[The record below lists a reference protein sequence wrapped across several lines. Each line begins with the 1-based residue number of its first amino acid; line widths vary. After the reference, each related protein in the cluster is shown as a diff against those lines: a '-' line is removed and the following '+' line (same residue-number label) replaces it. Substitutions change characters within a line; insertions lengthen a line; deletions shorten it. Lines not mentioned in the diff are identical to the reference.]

1 MTIAYRLTRKADAVL
16 SGIDEYACL
25 NFGEAQAD
33 AYLLDWDRIFVLLSH
48 APSMGEECDELGV
61 GLRRLV
67 HMRHVAFYRVTSE
80 GIVVIDIIDADR
92 LPERHLQSNRRPRS
106 AEQHAS

>member
-1 MTIAYRLTRKADAVL
+1 VTIAYRLTRKADAVL

-61 GLRRLV
+61 GLRRLL

>member
-1 MTIAYRLTRKADAVL
+1 MTTTYRLTRTAYSVL

-48 APSMGEECDELGV
+48 APSMGEECDELGA
-61 GLRRLV
+61 GLRRLL

-92 LPERHLQSNRRPRS
+92 LPERHLQSNQRPRS

>member
-1 MTIAYRLTRKADAVL
+1 MTTTYRLTRTADAVL

-48 APSMGEECDELGV
+48 APSMGEECDELGA
-61 GLRRLV
+61 GLRRLL
-67 HMRHVAFYRVTSE
+67 HMRHVAFYRVASE

-92 LPERHLQSNRRPRS
+92 LPEKHLQSNRRPRS

>member
-61 GLRRLV
+61 GLRRLL

>member
-61 GLRRLV
+61 GLRRLL
-67 HMRHVAFYRVTSE
+67 HMRHVAFYRVTSA